1 MTLIPRGKNGIV
13 KLWREST
20 QPNIACQT
28 GGRRI
33 SFLELQQTELISS
46 GR

>member
-1 MTLIPRGKNGIV
+1 MTLISRGKSGIV
-13 KLWREST
+13 KLWTEST
-20 QPNIACQT
+20 QPNIECQT

-33 SFLELQQTELISS
+33 SFLELQQSELISS